1 MNYNLNNIVCIK
13 SNKTIYKEDNYL
25 IKLYE
30 DNIEVSKILNEALNQ
45 QRVMEN
51 TDLNIPKLIEV
62 TKISDKWAIV
72 MEYVDGINLEQYL
85 EEHQDRI
92 DDVLEILVATQIKI
106 LGYRV
111 PLLTRSKELYSYK
124 ISKNEALN
132 DEKRKE
138 LLIKLEESKNHS
150 KLCHVDL
157 SLSNIV
163 VKSDGSIWILDWAHA
178 SQGNAEAD
186 AARTYLTM
194 LLNNKEMAIKYINKF
209 SEKTKINIDAI
220 KAWVPIIAGGQ
231 LQKNTEEKS
240 EKDFIDSID
249 YE

>member
-13 SNKTIYKEDNYL
+13 TNKTIYKEDNYL

-30 DNIEVSKILNEALNQ
+30 DNIDVSKILNEALNQ

-51 TDLNIPKLIEV
+51 TDLNIPKLVEV

-124 ISKNEALN
+124 ISKNDALN

-138 LLIKLEESKNHS
+138 LLLKLEESRNHS
-150 KLCHVDL
+150 KLCHGDL

>member
-13 SNKTIYKEDNYL
+13 TNKTIYKEDNYL

-62 TKISDKWAIV
+62 TKIGDKWAIV

-150 KLCHVDL
+150 KLCHGDL

>member
-1 MNYNLNNIVCIK
+1 MKYNLSNIVCIK

-25 IKLYE
+25 IKVYE
-30 DNIEVSKILNEALNQ
+30 DNTDVSKILNEALNQ
-45 QRVMEN
+45 QRVLEN
-51 TDLNIPKLIEV
+51 TDLNIPKLVEV
-62 TKISDKWAIV
+62 TKIGDKWSIV

-85 EEHQDRI
+85 EEHPNRV
-92 DDVLEILVATQIKI
+92 DDVLEILIATQIKI

-124 ISKNEALN
+124 LSKNEDLN

-138 LLIKLEESKNHS
+138 LLLKLEESKNHS
-150 KLCHVDL
+150 KLCHGDL

-163 VKSDGSIWILDWAHA
+163 VKTDGSIWILDWAHA

-194 LLNNKEMAIKYINKF
+194 LLNNKEMAVKYINKF
-209 SEKTKINIDAI
+209 SEKTKINIDLI

-240 EKDFIDSID
+240 EKDFIDRID

>member
-1 MNYNLNNIVCIK
+1 MKYNLSNIVCIK

-30 DNIEVSKILNEALNQ
+30 DNIDVSKILNEALNQ

-51 TDLNIPKLIEV
+51 TDLNVPKLVEV
-62 TKISDKWAIV
+62 TKIADKWAIV

-85 EEHQDRI
+85 EEHQDRV

-124 ISKNEALN
+124 ISKNDALN

-138 LLIKLEESKNHS
+138 LLLKLEESRNHS
-150 KLCHVDL
+150 KLCHGDL

-178 SQGNAEAD
+178 SQGNAETD

-194 LLNNKEMAIKYINKF
+194 LLNNKEMAGKYIKKF
-209 SEKTKINIDAI
+209 SEKTKINIEEI

-231 LQKNTEEKS
+231 LQKNKEEKS
-240 EKDFIDSID
+240 DKDFIDSID